1 MIPVN
6 KESRYMCTFEDE
18 DKEIFEKKKVVQC
31 EVFTLKQQKEK
42 SIYQLKIGN
51 ELVPCVFLPLK

>member
-1 MIPVN
+1 MIAVN